1 MENFKS
7 FEEIEEFVKDICKKS
22 ENLKNTI
29 AEFNEKLKEVQ
40 RENNER
46 SVEVEKW
53 PQINDEYYSINDF
66 GSINC
71 WNYKEDYADFDAFEI
86 GNAFK
91 TKEEAEFEIER
102 RKVFKKLDKY
112 VYGYEPRFK
121 DKEAEKRALKEIG
134 EKNLREYLF
143 GLEE

>member
-1 MENFKS
+1 MK
-7 FEEIEEFVKDICKKS
+7 
-22 ENLKNTI
+22 
-29 AEFNEKLKEVQ
+29 
-40 RENNER
+40 
-46 SVEVEKW
+46 
-53 PQINDEYYSINDF
+53 
-66 GSINC
+66 
-71 WNYKEDYADFDAFEI
+71 I

-112 VYGYEPRFK
+112 VYGYEPRLK